1 MIQTVWLDLDDTLL
15 DFHKAE
21 ARALKETL
29 LKLEIVPKEETIARY
44 SQINDAQ
51 WKLLEQGKLTRPEI
65 LIRRFSLL
73 FDELG
78 IARDAELANA
88 MYKGFLAQGHYFI
101 DGAPALLDALA
112 PKYALYLVSNGNAE
126 VQDSRI
132 QSAGI
137 AKYFQAIF
145 ISQRVGFDKPAREFF
160 MRCFAQVPDFAPETA
175 IIIGDSLTSD
185 IQGGIRAGIR
195 TCWFNRAK
203 KPGRVDIKADYEITQ
218 LYELPPL
225 LEKL

>member
-78 IARDAELANA
+78 IARC
-88 MYKGFLAQGHYFI
+88 
-101 DGAPALLDALA
+101 
-112 PKYALYLVSNGNAE
+112 
-126 VQDSRI
+126 
-132 QSAGI
+132 GI
-137 AKYFQAIF
+137 GQCH
-145 ISQRVGFDKPAREFF
+145 V
-160 MRCFAQVPDFAPETA
+160 
-175 IIIGDSLTSD
+175 
-185 IQGGIRAGIR
+185 
-195 TCWFNRAK
+195 
-203 KPGRVDIKADYEITQ
+203 
-218 LYELPPL
+218 
-225 LEKL
+225 